1 MPGQWRWR
9 SHGHNSLD
17 WVGRWPSG
25 MTVVMVTAGHLACGP
40 VTAMRSLSSALGNR
54 HDQEGAARHR
64 LVGGGRRDGHD
75 RRHPGGRQRGHAHG
89 DQAPARAHDQAGTG
103 CCRGGHRVRPGRPGG
118 VRQAADRWIGPV
130 PVAGGTGGSP
140 ARSLPPRAR
149 GGLPRAWPVTGARQ
163 GPGPGRRPATRDSA
177 ARCRTGRCSATRCS
191 AGWCSAGWFSVDWC
205 SAGRRP
211 RRARRRGALRAA
223 ARAEPHECVLT
234 RRAHRHA
241 RRWPRARN
249 AGRRGHPGDPAH
261 RGSWAGSRRAGS
273 RGTRRRA
280 RPGPAALWPGRT
292 SAAAPRLSAGNESG
306 RPRPGAPW
314 PGWPARA
321 PHATPRSRAL
331 P

>member
-1 MPGQWRWR
+1 
-9 SHGHNSLD
+9 
-17 WVGRWPSG
+17 
-25 MTVVMVTAGHLACGP
+25 
-40 VTAMRSLSSALGNR
+40 MRSLSSALGNR

-75 RRHPGGRQRGHAHG
+75 RRHSGGRQRGHAHG
-89 DQAPARAHDQAGTG
+89 DQAPARAHDQAGIG
-103 CCRGGHRVRPGRPGG
+103 CRRGGHRVRPGRPGG
-118 VRQAADRWIGPV
+118 VRGRADRGRGQI
-130 PVAGGTGGSP
+130 PVAGGTGGSS

-163 GPGPGRRPATRDSA
+163 GPGPGRRPATRNSA
-177 ARCRTGRCSATRCS
+177 ARCSAARCSAARCS
-191 AGWCSAGWFSVDWC
+191 AARCSVGWCSV
-205 SAGRRP
+205 GRRP
-211 RRARRRGALRAA
+211 RRARRRSACRAA
-223 ARAEPHECVLT
+223 ARAEPHERVLT

-241 RRWPRARN
+241 RGWPRARN

-261 RGSWAGSRRAGS
+261 RGSRAGSRWAGS

-292 SAAAPRLSAGNESG
+292 SAATPRLSAGNESG

-314 PGWPARA
+314 PGWPAGA
-321 PHATPRSRAL
+321 PYATPRSRAL